1 MVTDRDPF
9 VVLAGLNKGH
19 VSRFTIRRQIEDET
33 SVMAFNVSPPSGS
46 RGVETLTGGGFLI
59 PNDMTPI
66 QKDNALNIINNLRAK
81 RAFTGKS
88 ESE

>member
-1 MVTDRDPF
+1 
-9 VVLAGLNKGH
+9 
-19 VSRFTIRRQIEDET
+19 
-33 SVMAFNVSPPSGS
+33 MALNVSSPSGS
-46 RGVETLTGGGFLI
+46 KGVDTLTGGGFLI

-81 RAFTGKS
+81 RAFTDKS